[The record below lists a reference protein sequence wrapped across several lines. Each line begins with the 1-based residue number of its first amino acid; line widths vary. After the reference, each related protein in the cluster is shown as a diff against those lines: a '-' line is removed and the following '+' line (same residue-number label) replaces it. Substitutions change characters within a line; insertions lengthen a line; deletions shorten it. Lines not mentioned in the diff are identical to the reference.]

1 MGVGRNSA
9 VISRGAEMFS
19 CPGCRLP
26 SVFVPF
32 AAPDTHHPSLFLLT
46 VPCFRGRKPI
56 ERDPRLMA
64 LVLPLQQQSAE

>member
-19 CPGCRLP
+19 CPACRPP